1 MEIQIN
7 AADILLYPLIYY
19 AVISFISFF
28 LTVYDKTAAQA
39 GKRRIPE
46 KVLLAVGIFGGA
58 CAEWLT
64 MLLIRHKT
72 RRKKFM
78 VTLPVFA
85 VVHLAV
91 IIGAFYLVTLSMA
104 QA

>member
-1 MEIQIN
+1 MPLSHSFYAKESLYRLFLLSRFDAYANIKAIN
-7 AADILLYPLIYY
+7 NP
-19 AVISFISFF
+19 
-28 LTVYDKTAAQA
+28 
-39 GKRRIPE
+39 
-46 KVLLAVGIFGGA
+46 AVGIFGGA

-72 RRKKFM
+72 RKKKFM

-91 IIGAFYLVTLSMA
+91 IFGAFYLVTLSMA

>member
-1 MEIQIN
+1 M
-7 AADILLYPLIYY
+7 LFLLIYY
-19 AVISFISFF
+19 AAISFISFF

-39 GKRRIPE
+39 VKRRVPE
-46 KVLLAVGIFGGA
+46 RVLLTVGILGGA

-72 RRKKFM
+72 RKKKFM

-85 VVHLAV
+85 AVHLAV
-91 IIGAFYLVTLSMA
+91 IIVMFCLFK
-104 QA
+104 